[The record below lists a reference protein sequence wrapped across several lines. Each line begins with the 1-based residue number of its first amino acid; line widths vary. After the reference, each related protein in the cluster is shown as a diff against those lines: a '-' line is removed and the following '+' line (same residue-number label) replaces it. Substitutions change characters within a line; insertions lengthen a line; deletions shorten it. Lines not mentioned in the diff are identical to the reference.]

1 MKKIVFLMLIFFII
15 VNVFLLNYIVKA
27 ELLSDRIIQRMGI
40 HGNNHIEAF
49 KRIDKINSDLLKG
62 FYKLRNYQPAWCKE
76 TRIYQITYDLLTII
90 KNSYQNG
97 LNPDDYAYTYLY
109 YLIKGLEADIN
120 NDKVELD
127 RLLKLELLLTEI
139 YFKFSNDLLYG
150 VSKHKGYDLGYQEID
165 LPVLLNNA
173 LETDNLRETIKN
185 LDPIQPLYARMQLAL
200 KRLLKIFNDGGWP
213 LISDK
218 IELKKGV
225 CHQAVLDLR
234 ERLLLS
240 GDLKPENNHAGLLF
254 DDKLAEAVALFQLR
268 HGLPASEILD
278 EKTLTALNTSVE
290 ERIRQ
295 LKINMDRLRWLP
307 QKREDIYIVINIPDF
322 KLEVMKDYSSIF
334 ESRVI
339 VGDKN
344 NQSPLFRDEIEY
356 IVINPYWKITDN
368 IAKYEILPKLK
379 NDPAYLDRNKIKI
392 LESWHNDSKIV
403 LPESIEWHNIS
414 PEKFTYKLRQEPG
427 IFNSLGQIKFIF
439 PNSYQVYL
447 HDTPYKYLFNYPDRA
462 KSHGCIRVEKP
473 FSLASCL
480 LGKDWDEEEV
490 AEIIRLNK
498 RKVINLKE
506 KIPIYLVYLT
516 SWVDENGIIQH
527 RDDVYNLDQELY
539 EKLKI

>member
-1 MKKIVFLMLIFFII
+1 MKKIVFLILIFFII

-27 ELLSDRIIQRMGI
+27 EFLSNRIIQRMGI
-40 HGNNHIEAF
+40 PGDNHIEAF
-49 KRIDKINSDLLKG
+49 KRIDRINFDLLKE
-62 FYKLRNYQPAWCKE
+62 FYKQRNYQPAWCNE
-76 TRIYQITYDLLTII
+76 TNVYQITYNLLKII
-90 KNSYQNG
+90 ENSYQNG
-97 LNPDDYAYTYLY
+97 LNPDDYACTYLY
-109 YLIKGLEADIN
+109 YLVKGIEADIN
-120 NDKVELD
+120 NEKVDLN

-150 VSKHKGYDLGYQEID
+150 ISRYQGYNLSCQEID

-173 LETDNLRETIKN
+173 IETNTLEETIKS
-185 LDPIQPLYARMQLAL
+185 LDPIQPLYNRMQLAL
-200 KRLLKIFNDGGWP
+200 ERLLKIFNNGGWP
-213 LISDK
+213 FINDK
-218 IELKKGV
+218 IDLKKGV
-225 CHQAVLDLR
+225 YHQAVLDLR

-240 GDLKPENNHAGLLF
+240 GDLKPDNNHAGLLF

-268 HGLPASEILD
+268 HGLPANEILD
-278 EKTLTALNTSVE
+278 KKTLAALNTSVE

-295 LKINMDRLRWLP
+295 FKINMNRLRWLP
-307 QKREDIYIVINIPDF
+307 QKREDIHIIINIPDF
-322 KLEVMKDYSSIF
+322 KLKVIKNYSSIF

-379 NDPAYLDRNKIKI
+379 SDPDYLERNKIKI

-403 LPESIEWHNIS
+403 LPESIEWHSIS

-439 PNSYQVYL
+439 PNCYQVYL

-473 FSLASCL
+473 FFLASYL
-480 LGKDWDEEEV
+480 LGRDWDEEEI
-490 AEIIRLNK
+490 AEIIKLNK
-498 RKVINLKE
+498 RKIINLKE

-516 SWVDENGIIQH
+516 SWVDENEIIQY
-527 RDDVYNLDQELY
+527 RNDIYNLD
-539 EKLKI
+539 